1 MSLNRKRVRA
11 VVLKEFREYRR
22 NSLIIGT
29 MAVIPAVVIAIPL
42 VVLLI
47 LPASAAGGLSH
58 DHFLLYLL
66 AVPAVVP
73 TVVAAYSVVS
83 ERQQG
88 TLEPLLSTP
97 VGREEFL
104 LGKALAALAPSLAVS
119 FLVYGIFI
127 GCVSLFAQPT
137 VASAVIKGSDIV
149 TIIIFAPLMASWP
162 IWAGFSISAPGD
174 RLPRRPAT
182 HHVRQLP
189 AHCCGGAPCIQP
201 DPCVARAGR
210 TRRRSAADL
219 WRARLAAHAGLVRQR
234 AAHHEHQVARRRQG
248 ARQRADHP
256 RRFVTPAGW
265 QASYRRLAIR
275 HRLPGPMWAAHSA
288 ARSRLSYERTQMA
301 APSRS
306 T

>member
-1 MSLNRKRVRA
+1 MSLNRKRIRA
-11 VVLKEFREYRR
+11 VLLKEFREYRH

-47 LPASAAGGLSH
+47 LPASAAGSLSH

-73 TVVAAYSVVS
+73 TVVAAYSVVG

-149 TIIIFAPLMASWP
+149 TIILFAPLMASWP
-162 IWAGFSISAPGD
+162 IWVGFSISA
-174 RLPRRPAT
+174 RAT
-182 HHVRQLP
+182 DFRVAQQLTTFASFP
-189 AHCCGGAPCIQP
+189 PIAAAALLAFNLIHASLALAILGA
-201 DPCVARAGR
+201 
-210 TRRRSAADL
+210 AAL
-219 WRARLAAHAGLVRQR
+219 LIFAGL
-234 AAHHEHQVARRRQG
+234 
-248 ARQRADHP
+248 
-256 RRFVTPAGW
+256 GW
-265 QASYRRLAIR
+265 RLMLASFDRERLI
-275 HRLPGPMWAAHSA
+275 
-288 ARSRLSYERTQMA
+288 TN
-301 APSRS
+301 
-306 T
+306 TK